1 MYINPA
7 HQKLYLQSLLTPVPV
22 CPSLDKR
29 RIPNLIFVL
38 PDSFPALS
46 GHVQFVLKEI
56 PMKSLPLFAASI
68 VLFFGLTVPPCHAG
82 VPGPA
87 SPASPTI
94 TQNANLDFTLVNR
107 TGYSIKAVYI
117 GASGTGD
124 WVKEDEVLKGRTFR
138 NGTSLDITFHPRA
151 TAEEWDIMVEWSDGS
166 GREEWLELDL
176 TEITKLTLVY
186 DGEKDVT
193 SVIIE

>member
-1 MYINPA
+1 
-7 HQKLYLQSLLTPVPV
+7 
-22 CPSLDKR
+22 
-29 RIPNLIFVL
+29 
-38 PDSFPALS
+38 
-46 GHVQFVLKEI
+46 
-56 PMKSLPLFAASI
+56 MKSLPLFAASV
-68 VLFFGLTVPPCHAG
+68 VLLFGLTVPPCHAG
-82 VPGPA
+82 LSGTV

-124 WVKEDEVLKGRTFR
+124 WTKDDEVLKGRTFR
-138 NGTSLDITFHPRA
+138 NGTALDITFHPRA
-151 TAEEWDIMVEWSDGS
+151 RAEEWDIMVEWSDGS
-166 GREEWLELDL
+166 GSEEWLELDL

-186 DGEKDVT
+186 DGERDVT

>member
-1 MYINPA
+1 V
-7 HQKLYLQSLLTPVPV
+7 LL
-22 CPSLDKR
+22 
-29 RIPNLIFVL
+29 
-38 PDSFPALS
+38 
-46 GHVQFVLKEI
+46 
-56 PMKSLPLFAASI
+56 
-68 VLFFGLTVPPCHAG
+68 FGLTVPPCHASL
-82 VPGPA
+82 PGTT

-94 TQNANLDFTLVNR
+94 TQNADLDFTLVNR

-124 WVKEDEVLKGRTFR
+124 WTRDDEVLKGRTFR
-138 NGTSLDITFHPRA
+138 NGTALDITFHPRA
-151 TAEEWDIMVEWSDGS
+151 RAEEWDIMVEWSDGS

-186 DGEKDVT
+186 DGERDVT

>member
-1 MYINPA
+1 
-7 HQKLYLQSLLTPVPV
+7 
-22 CPSLDKR
+22 
-29 RIPNLIFVL
+29 
-38 PDSFPALS
+38 
-46 GHVQFVLKEI
+46 
-56 PMKSLPLFAASI
+56 MKSRFLVTATLILS
-68 VLFFGLTVPPCHAG
+68 LGLSLNPVYGAPT
-82 VPGPA
+82 
-87 SPASPTI
+87 SPASVMPTATI
-94 TQNANLDFTLVNR
+94 ENPALDFTLVNR

-166 GREEWLELDL
+166 GREEWLALDL

-186 DGEKDVT
+186 DEKRDVT